1 MPRNTND
8 STDLCYARVTGRTDR
23 LPADNLVGGI
33 EVEEK
38 VMTQPAKPCSA
49 DADELAAM
57 AGPADDLEA
66 LSDQAAGQPGGA
78 FRPA

>member
-1 MPRNTND
+1 
-8 STDLCYARVTGRTDR
+8 
-23 LPADNLVGGI
+23 
-33 EVEEK
+33 
-38 VMTQPAKPCSA
+38 MTQPAKPCSA